1 MTTLFIS
8 DLHLTTERPAI
19 GEAFLRFLQGEA
31 RQAEAL
37 YILGDLF
44 EIWLGDDAVV
54 PVYQPFIEG
63 LKGLTDSGTPC
74 YVMRGNRDFL
84 LGERFEAM
92 TGTTLLPDPYRLDLY
107 GTPTLLMHGDLLCTD
122 DVEYLKFREMV
133 LSEDWQREF
142 LSMSVEER
150 VEYGRQLREKSREA
164 IQGKQVDIMDVN
176 ATAVEQTMRRYDVTR
191 LIHGHTHRPA
201 RHRLKLDGVA
211 VERIVLPEWYEQGG
225 VLRCTA
231 QGCEM
236 GSLSEPVSSQP
247 G

>member
-8 DLHLTTERPAI
+8 DLHLSDERPAI
-19 GEAFLRFLQGEA
+19 GEAFLHFLQGEA

-44 EIWLGDDAVV
+44 EIWLGDDAIV
-54 PVYQPFIEG
+54 PGYQPFVTG
-63 LKGLTDSGTPC
+63 LKELTDSGVPC

-84 LGERFEAM
+84 LGEEFETM
-92 TGTTLLPDPYRLDLY
+92 TGATLLPDPYLLDLY

-133 LSEDWQREF
+133 LSEKWQGEF
-142 LSMSVEER
+142 LSMTVAER

-164 IQGKQVDIMDVN
+164 TRGKQEGIMDVN
-176 ATAVEQTMRRYDVTR
+176 PEAVERTMLDYGVLR

-201 RHRLKLDGVA
+201 IHEFMLEGKPAR
-211 VERIVLPEWYEQGG
+211 RIVLPEWYEQGG
-225 VLRCTA
+225 VLVCDRD
-231 QGCEM
+231 GCRQQR
-236 GSLSEPVSSQP
+236 LAA
-247 G
+247 

>member
-1 MTTLFIS
+1 LSTLFIS

-31 RQAEAL
+31 RQAESL

-63 LKGLTDSGTPC
+63 LKALTDSGTPC

-84 LGERFEAM
+84 LGERFEAI
-92 TGTTLLPDPYRLDLY
+92 TGTTLLPDPYLLDLY

-122 DVEYLKFREMV
+122 DVDYLKFREMV
-133 LSEDWQREF
+133 LSQAWQDEF
-142 LSMSVEER
+142 LSMTVEER

-164 IQGKQVDIMDVN
+164 ISGKQVDIMDVN
-176 ATAVEQTMRRYDVTR
+176 AAEVQRIMREYGVLR

-201 RHRLKLDGVA
+201 VHPFELDGKPA
-211 VERIVLPEWYEQGG
+211 QRIVLPEWYEQGG
-225 VLRCTA
+225 VLECGPE
-231 QGCEM
+231 GCRQRP
-236 GSLSEPVSSQP
+236 LAD
-247 G
+247 